1 MTKSELI
8 EVIAE
13 RTKITKGR
21 AESVVNC
28 IFETMATAL
37 EREEGIEIRGFGSFT
52 IRHYKPYVGRNP
64 RTNKPV
70 PVSAKR
76 LPFFKVGKDLKDLV
90 NSRAHIPLPDD
101 DDPDEHDDDD
111 GQDEHDEDE

>member
-37 EREEGIEIRGFGSFT
+37 QREEGIEIRGFGSFT

-70 PVSAKR
+70 PVGAKK
-76 LPFFKVGKDLKDLV
+76 LPFFKVGKDLRDLV
-90 NSRAHIPLPDD
+90 NSRAHIPLPVDD
-101 DDPDEHDDDD
+101 EPDEDGDGDDEELEGDD
-111 GQDEHDEDE
+111 E